1 MIFDFLRDLIHLLP
15 LSLAI
20 CLGLFSDPKIPAVLL
35 CLCSDFLFLFLLYQN
50 KQRRLMIG
58 VSSAVIFLL
67 YFLINGLPADAGRY
81 LLIGIV
87 CLSCLL
93 IIKAVERHPFGRYL
107 VIGACFFLLFLSIVD
122 KAKTDKVVF
131 LPFFFF
137 LLINIVEIIQIRWP
151 KQGNTDLN
159 MHSLYLA
166 PFILLMILMLG
177 RFQLPDR
184 PYEWDFLKSTGW
196 WIRAKWE
203 SLINKYDFSSSNDS
217 DSLFTGFSDVVS
229 LGNGLYKNS
238 RRIMKVSSSYY
249 GKDTIKLGGK
259 TFDTFEDLHW
269 IKTDKSSLD
278 YRTYDV
284 LESLCAVISSDGD
297 IYFDH
302 LRNVYLDIDCSG
314 IVTAHIFSPLK
325 SLPYIEK
332 TPLTQSGG
340 DLFFDS
346 TIKPSYRI
354 RFYHFFRNDE
364 DLKNAIADQRP
375 VDADTF
381 SEALKIVTSA
391 DPKICTFEGYKTY
404 QKTIRDIYGQK
415 PQLSAK
421 TAALLEE
428 TLKDAANDYE
438 KLLAIEELLSSMQYD
453 LKPGELPENVH
464 TAADFLDYLLFES
477 QKGYCVHYATAF
489 VLLARAQGIPA
500 RFVQGYTFSLKNGH
514 ADVRSY
520 MAHAWPE
527 IYLDGFGWL
536 DFEPTPSSHSTAGT
550 QENPTIKEK
559 TDNENSPVQDDKN
572 KDRIRFLPL
581 FFISIAFVSVLIAIF
596 QVLNKIRFNQLSSQ
610 QKVMFLFKQNL
621 RLLKQMGSGLRKDET
636 LSEFAL
642 RLKNTPY
649 FQTAEIIPIYE
660 ELIYGGKTAEE
671 NDVVLFKENRKLLIR
686 LFFDR
691 LFSRIRIRKSA

>member
-1 MIFDFLRDLIHLLP
+1 MIFDLLRDLIHLLP

-58 VSSAVIFLL
+58 ISSAVIFLL

-81 LLIGIV
+81 LLIGII

-249 GKDTIKLGGK
+249 GKDIIKLGGK
-259 TFDTFEDLHW
+259 TFDTFEDLRW

-314 IVTAHIFSPLK
+314 IVTAHIFHPLK

-364 DLKNAIADQRP
+364 DLKNAIAGQRP
-375 VDADTF
+375 VDAAAF

-391 DPKICTFEGYKTY
+391 DPKICTFEGFKAY

-415 PQLSAK
+415 PLISAK
-421 TAALLEE
+421 TAGLLEE
-428 TLKDAANDYE
+428 TVKDAATDYE
-438 KLLAIEELLSSMQYD
+438 KLLAIEKLLSSLHYD
-453 LKPGELPENVH
+453 LEPGELPESVN

-489 VLLARAQGIPA
+489 VLLARAQGLPA
-500 RFVQGYTFSLKNGH
+500 RFVQGYAFSLRNGQ

-527 IYLDGFGWL
+527 VYLDGFGWL
-536 DFEPTPSSHSTAGT
+536 DFEPTPPSHPTTGT
-550 QENPTIKEK
+550 QETVSVEEV
-559 TDNENSPVQDDKN
+559 TDSGIVSAQDDKN
-572 KDRIRFLPL
+572 TDPVRFVQIFL
-581 FFISIAFVSVLIAIF
+581 ICIAFVSVLIPVFEVIH
-596 QVLNKIRFNQLSSQ
+596 KIRFDRLPPA
-610 QKVMFLFKQNL
+610 QKIRILFKQNL
-621 RLLKQMGSGLRKDET
+621 RLLKRMGSGLRKNET

-642 RLKNTPY
+642 RLKDTRY
-649 FQTAEIIPIYE
+649 SRTADIIPVYE
-660 ELIYGGKTAEE
+660 ELIYGSRIVDE
-671 NDVVLFKENRKLLIR
+671 NDVVLFKENKKRLIR
-686 LFFDR
+686 LFFGR

>member
-1 MIFDFLRDLIHLLP
+1 
-15 LSLAI
+15 
-20 CLGLFSDPKIPAVLL
+20 
-35 CLCSDFLFLFLLYQN
+35 
-50 KQRRLMIG
+50 
-58 VSSAVIFLL
+58 
-67 YFLINGLPADAGRY
+67 
-81 LLIGIV
+81 
-87 CLSCLL
+87 
-93 IIKAVERHPFGRYL
+93 
-107 VIGACFFLLFLSIVD
+107 
-122 KAKTDKVVF
+122 
-131 LPFFFF
+131 
-137 LLINIVEIIQIRWP
+137 
-151 KQGNTDLN
+151 
-159 MHSLYLA
+159 
-166 PFILLMILMLG
+166 
-177 RFQLPDR
+177 
-184 PYEWDFLKSTGW
+184 
-196 WIRAKWE
+196 
-203 SLINKYDFSSSNDS
+203 
-217 DSLFTGFSDVVS
+217 
-229 LGNGLYKNS
+229 
-238 RRIMKVSSSYY
+238 MKVSSSYY

-259 TFDTFEDLHW
+259 TFETFEDLHW
-269 IKTDKSSLD
+269 IKTDESSLD

-284 LESLCAVISSDGD
+284 LESLCAVISSNGD

-415 PQLSAK
+415 PLLSAK
-421 TAALLEE
+421 TAGLLEE
-428 TLKDAANDYE
+428 TVKDAANDYE
-438 KLLAIEELLSSMQYD
+438 KLLAIETLLSSMQYD
-453 LKPGELPENVH
+453 LKPGELPESVH

-500 RFVQGYTFSLKNGH
+500 RFVQGYTFSLRNGQ

-527 IYLDGFGWL
+527 VYLDGFGWL
-536 DFEPTPSSHSTAGT
+536 DFEPTPSSHSTADT
-550 QENPTIKEK
+550 QENPSIEENTSS
-559 TDNENSPVQDDKN
+559 ENSPVQDDN
-572 KDRIRFLPL
+572 KDQLSFLLL
-581 FFISIAFVSVLIAIF
+581 FLISVAFVFVLIVIF
-596 QVLNKIRFNQLSSQ
+596 QVLNKIHFNRLSSQ
-610 QKVMFLFKQNL
+610 QKVMLLFKQNL
-621 RLLKQMGSGLRKDET
+621 RLLKQIGSGLRKDET

-649 FQTAEIIPIYE
+649 FQTAAIIPIYE
-660 ELIYGGKTAEE
+660 ELIYGSRIVDE

>member
-1 MIFDFLRDLIHLLP
+1 MIFDLLRDLIHLLP

-20 CLGLFSDPKIPAVLL
+20 CLGLFSDPKIPVVLL

-58 VSSAVIFLL
+58 ISSAVIFLL

-81 LLIGIV
+81 LLIGII

-249 GKDTIKLGGK
+249 GKDIIKLGGK
-259 TFDTFEDLHW
+259 TFDTFEDLRW
-269 IKTDKSSLD
+269 IKADKSSLD

-314 IVTAHIFSPLK
+314 IVTAHIFHPLK

-364 DLKNAIADQRP
+364 DLKNAITDQRP
-375 VDADTF
+375 VDAAAF

-391 DPKICTFEGYKTY
+391 DPKICTFEGFKAY
-404 QKTIRDIYGQK
+404 QKTIRDIYSQK
-415 PQLSAK
+415 PLISAK
-421 TAALLEE
+421 TAGLLEE
-428 TLKDAANDYE
+428 TIKDAATDYE
-438 KLLAIEELLSSMQYD
+438 KLLAIEKLLSSLHYD
-453 LKPGELPENVH
+453 LEPGELPESVN

-489 VLLARAQGIPA
+489 VLLARAQGLPA
-500 RFVQGYTFSLKNGH
+500 RFVQGYAFSLRNGQ

-527 IYLDGFGWL
+527 VYLDGFGWL
-536 DFEPTPSSHSTAGT
+536 DFEPTPPSHPTTGT
-550 QENPTIKEK
+550 QDTVSVEEVADSGIV
-559 TDNENSPVQDDKN
+559 SAQDDKN
-572 KDRIRFLPL
+572 MDPVRFVQIIL
-581 FFISIAFVSVLIAIF
+581 ICIAFVSVLIPVFEVIH
-596 QVLNKIRFNQLSSQ
+596 KIRFDRLPPA
-610 QKVMFLFKQNL
+610 QKIRILFKQNL
-621 RLLKQMGSGLRKDET
+621 RLLKRMGSGLRKNET

-642 RLKNTPY
+642 RLKDTRY
-649 FQTAEIIPIYE
+649 SRTSDIIPVYE
-660 ELIYGGKTAEE
+660 ELIYGSRIVDE
-671 NDVVLFKENRKLLIR
+671 NDVVLFKENKKQLIR
-686 LFFDR
+686 LFFGR

>member
-1 MIFDFLRDLIHLLP
+1 MIFDLLRDLIHLLP
-15 LSLAI
+15 LSLAV
-20 CLGLFSDPKIPAVLL
+20 CLGLFSDPKIPVVPL
-35 CLCSDFLFLFLLYQN
+35 CLSSDFFFLFLLYQN
-50 KQRRLMIG
+50 KQRRLLISI
-58 VSSAVIFLL
+58 SSAAIFLL

-166 PFILLMILMLG
+166 PLLLLMILMLG

-184 PYEWDFLKSTGW
+184 PYEWDFLKGPGW

-203 SLINKYDFSSSNDS
+203 SLVNKHNFSSSSDS
-217 DSLFTGFSDVVS
+217 DSLFTGFADVVS

-269 IKTDKSSLD
+269 IKTDESAID
-278 YRTYDV
+278 YRIYDV
-284 LESLCAVISSDGD
+284 LETLCAVISSDGD

-421 TAALLEE
+421 TAVLLEE

-438 KLLAIEELLSSMQYD
+438 KLLAIETLLSSMQYD
-453 LKPGELPENVH
+453 LKPGELPESVH

-500 RFVQGYTFSLKNGH
+500 RFVQGYTFSLRNGQ

-527 IYLDGFGWL
+527 VYLDGFGWL
-536 DFEPTPSSHSTAGT
+536 DFEPTPSSHSTADT
-550 QENPTIKEK
+550 QENPSIEENTSS
-559 TDNENSPVQDDKN
+559 ENSPVQDDN
-572 KDRIRFLPL
+572 KDQLSFLPL
-581 FFISIAFVSVLIAIF
+581 FLISVAFVFVLIVIF
-596 QVLNKIRFNQLSSQ
+596 QVLNKIHFNRLSSQ
-610 QKVMFLFKQNL
+610 QKVMLLFKQNL

-649 FQTAEIIPIYE
+649 FQTAAIIPIYE
-660 ELIYGGKTAEE
+660 ELIYGSRIVDE

>member
-1 MIFDFLRDLIHLLP
+1 MIFDLLRDLIHLLP

-20 CLGLFSDPKIPAVLL
+20 CLGLFPDPKIPAVLL

-58 VSSAVIFLL
+58 ISSAVIFLL

-217 DSLFTGFSDVVS
+217 DSLFTGFSNVVS

-249 GKDTIKLGGK
+249 GKDIIKLGGK
-259 TFDTFEDLHW
+259 TFDTFEDLRW

-314 IVTAHIFSPLK
+314 IVTAHIFHPLK

-375 VDADTF
+375 VDAVAF

-391 DPKICTFEGYKTY
+391 DPKICTFEGFKAY

-415 PQLSAK
+415 PLISAK
-421 TAALLEE
+421 TAGLLEE
-428 TLKDAANDYE
+428 TVKDAATDYE
-438 KLLAIEELLSSMQYD
+438 KLLAIEKLLSSLHYD
-453 LKPGELPENVH
+453 LEPGELPESVN

-489 VLLARAQGIPA
+489 VLLARAQGLPA
-500 RFVQGYTFSLKNGH
+500 RFVQGYAFSLRNGQ

-527 IYLDGFGWL
+527 VYLDGFGWL
-536 DFEPTPSSHSTAGT
+536 DFEPTPPSHPTTGT
-550 QENPTIKEK
+550 QQTVSVEEA
-559 TDNENSPVQDDKN
+559 TDSGIVSAQDDKN
-572 KDRIRFLPL
+572 TDPVRFVQIFL
-581 FFISIAFVSVLIAIF
+581 ICIAFVSVLIPVFEVIH
-596 QVLNKIRFNQLSSQ
+596 KIRFDRLPPA
-610 QKVMFLFKQNL
+610 QKIRILFKQNL
-621 RLLKQMGSGLRKDET
+621 RLLKRIGSGLRKNET

-642 RLKNTPY
+642 RLKDTRY
-649 FQTAEIIPIYE
+649 SRTADIIPVYE
-660 ELIYGGKTAEE
+660 ELIYGSRIVDE
-671 NDVVLFKENRKLLIR
+671 NDVVLFKENKKRLIR
-686 LFFDR
+686 LFFGR

>member
-1 MIFDFLRDLIHLLP
+1 MIFDLLRDLIHLLP

-20 CLGLFSDPKIPAVLL
+20 CLGLFSDPKIPVVLL

-58 VSSAVIFLL
+58 ISSAVIFLL

-81 LLIGIV
+81 LLIGII

-249 GKDTIKLGGK
+249 GKDIIKLGGK
-259 TFDTFEDLHW
+259 TFDTFEDLRW
-269 IKTDKSSLD
+269 IKADKSSLD

-314 IVTAHIFSPLK
+314 IVTAHIFHPLK

-364 DLKNAIADQRP
+364 DLKNAITDQRP
-375 VDADTF
+375 VDAAAF
-381 SEALKIVTSA
+381 RS
-391 DPKICTFEGYKTY
+391 FE
-404 QKTIRDIYGQK
+404 
-415 PQLSAK
+415 
-421 TAALLEE
+421 
-428 TLKDAANDYE
+428 
-438 KLLAIEELLSSMQYD
+438 
-453 LKPGELPENVH
+453 
-464 TAADFLDYLLFES
+464 
-477 QKGYCVHYATAF
+477 
-489 VLLARAQGIPA
+489 
-500 RFVQGYTFSLKNGH
+500 
-514 ADVRSY
+514 
-520 MAHAWPE
+520 
-527 IYLDGFGWL
+527 
-536 DFEPTPSSHSTAGT
+536 
-550 QENPTIKEK
+550 
-559 TDNENSPVQDDKN
+559 
-572 KDRIRFLPL
+572 DRH
-581 FFISIAFVSVLIAIF
+581 
-596 QVLNKIRFNQLSSQ
+596 
-610 QKVMFLFKQNL
+610 
-621 RLLKQMGSGLRKDET
+621 
-636 LSEFAL
+636 
-642 RLKNTPY
+642 
-649 FQTAEIIPIYE
+649 
-660 ELIYGGKTAEE
+660 
-671 NDVVLFKENRKLLIR
+671 
-686 LFFDR
+686 
-691 LFSRIRIRKSA
+691 FSRSEDLHL

>member
-1 MIFDFLRDLIHLLP
+1 MIFDLLRDLIHLLP
-15 LSLAI
+15 LSLAV
-20 CLGLFSDPKIPAVLL
+20 CLGLLSDPKIPVVPL
-35 CLCSDFLFLFLLYQN
+35 CLSSDFFFLFLLYQN
-50 KQRRLMIG
+50 KQRRLLISI
-58 VSSAVIFLL
+58 SSATIFLL
-67 YFLINGLPADAGRY
+67 YFLICGLPADAGRY
-81 LLIGIV
+81 LLIGVV

-93 IIKAVERHPFGRYL
+93 IIKAIERHPFSRCL
-107 VIGACFFLLFLSIVD
+107 LIGTCFFLLFLSIINKSRTD
-122 KAKTDKVVF
+122 KAVF

-166 PFILLMILMLG
+166 PLLLLMILMLG

-184 PYEWDFLKSTGW
+184 PYEWDFLKGTGW

-203 SLINKYDFSSSNDS
+203 SLVNKHNFSSSSDS

-259 TFDTFEDLHW
+259 TFDTFEDLYW
-269 IKTDKSSLD
+269 IKTDESSLD
-278 YRTYDV
+278 YRIYDV
-284 LESLCAVISSDGD
+284 LETLCAVISSDED
-297 IYFDH
+297 IYFNY

-314 IVTAHIFSPLK
+314 IVTAHIFHPLK
-325 SLPYIEK
+325 SLPSIEK
-332 TPLTQSGG
+332 TALTQSGG

-404 QKTIRDIYGQK
+404 QKTIHEIYGQK

-421 TAALLEE
+421 TAVLLEE

-438 KLLAIEELLSSMQYD
+438 KLLAIEKLLSSMQYD
-453 LKPGELPENVH
+453 LKPGELPESVN

-500 RFVQGYTFSLKNGH
+500 RFVQGYAFSLRNGQ

-527 IYLDGFGWL
+527 VYLDGFGWL
-536 DFEPTPSSHSTAGT
+536 DFEPTPSSHSTADT
-550 QENPTIKEK
+550 QENPSIEENTSS
-559 TDNENSPVQDDKN
+559 ENSPVQDDN
-572 KDRIRFLPL
+572 KDQLSFLPL
-581 FFISIAFVSVLIAIF
+581 FLISVAFVFVLIVIF
-596 QVLNKIRFNQLSSQ
+596 QVLNKIHFNRLSSQ
-610 QKVMFLFKQNL
+610 QKVMLLFKQNL

-649 FQTAEIIPIYE
+649 FQTAAIIPIYE
-660 ELIYGGKTAEE
+660 ELIYGGRTAEE

-686 LFFDR
+686 LIFDR

>member
-1 MIFDFLRDLIHLLP
+1 
-15 LSLAI
+15 
-20 CLGLFSDPKIPAVLL
+20 
-35 CLCSDFLFLFLLYQN
+35 
-50 KQRRLMIG
+50 
-58 VSSAVIFLL
+58 
-67 YFLINGLPADAGRY
+67 
-81 LLIGIV
+81 
-87 CLSCLL
+87 
-93 IIKAVERHPFGRYL
+93 
-107 VIGACFFLLFLSIVD
+107 
-122 KAKTDKVVF
+122 
-131 LPFFFF
+131 
-137 LLINIVEIIQIRWP
+137 
-151 KQGNTDLN
+151 
-159 MHSLYLA
+159 
-166 PFILLMILMLG
+166 
-177 RFQLPDR
+177 
-184 PYEWDFLKSTGW
+184 
-196 WIRAKWE
+196 
-203 SLINKYDFSSSNDS
+203 
-217 DSLFTGFSDVVS
+217 
-229 LGNGLYKNS
+229 
-238 RRIMKVSSSYY
+238 Y
-249 GKDTIKLGGK
+249 GKDIIKLGGK
-259 TFDTFEDLHW
+259 TFDTFEDLRW
-269 IKTDKSSLD
+269 IKTDESTID
-278 YRTYDV
+278 YRIYDV
-284 LESLCAVISSDGD
+284 LETLCAVISSDGD

-325 SLPYIEK
+325 SLPSIEK

-421 TAALLEE
+421 TAVLLEE

-438 KLLAIEELLSSMQYD
+438 KLLAIETLLSSMQYD
-453 LKPGELPENVH
+453 LKPGELPESVH

-500 RFVQGYTFSLKNGH
+500 RFVQGYTFSLRNGQ

-527 IYLDGFGWL
+527 VYLDGFGWL
-536 DFEPTPSSHSTAGT
+536 DFEPTPSSHSTADT
-550 QENPTIKEK
+550 QENPSIEENTSS
-559 TDNENSPVQDDKN
+559 ENSPVQDDN
-572 KDRIRFLPL
+572 KDQLSFLPL
-581 FFISIAFVSVLIAIF
+581 FLISVAFVFVLIVIF
-596 QVLNKIRFNQLSSQ
+596 QVLNKIHFNRLSSQ
-610 QKVMFLFKQNL
+610 QKVMLLFKQNL

-649 FQTAEIIPIYE
+649 FQTAAIIPIYE
-660 ELIYGGKTAEE
+660 ELIYGSRIVDE

>member
-1 MIFDFLRDLIHLLP
+1 MIFDLLRDLIHLLP
-15 LSLAI
+15 LSLAV
-20 CLGLFSDPKIPAVLL
+20 CLDLFSDPMIPVVPL
-35 CLCSDFLFLFLLYQN
+35 CLSSDFFFLFLLYQN
-50 KQRRLMIG
+50 KQRRLLISI
-58 VSSAVIFLL
+58 SSAAIFLL
-67 YFLINGLPADAGRY
+67 YFLICGLPADADRY
-81 LLIGIV
+81 LLIGVV

-93 IIKAVERHPFGRYL
+93 IIKAIERHPFSRYL
-107 VIGACFFLLFLSIVD
+107 VIGVCFFLLFLSIVE
-122 KAKTDKVVF
+122 KSKTDKAVF

-166 PFILLMILMLG
+166 PLLLLMILMLG

-184 PYEWDFLKSTGW
+184 PYEWDFLKGPGW

-203 SLINKYDFSSSNDS
+203 SLVNKHNFSASSDS
-217 DSLFTGFSDVVS
+217 DSLFTGFADVVS

-259 TFDTFEDLHW
+259 TFDTFEDLRW
-269 IKTDKSSLD
+269 IKTDESAID
-278 YRTYDV
+278 YRIYDV
-284 LESLCAVISSDGD
+284 LETLCAVISSDGD

-325 SLPYIEK
+325 SLPFIEK

-340 DLFFDS
+340 DLFFGS

-421 TAALLEE
+421 TAVLLEE

-438 KLLAIEELLSSMQYD
+438 KLLAIETLLRSLQYD
-453 LKPGELPENVH
+453 LAPGVLPESVH

-500 RFVQGYTFSLKNGH
+500 RFVQGYTFSLRNGQ

-527 IYLDGFGWL
+527 VYLDGFGWL
-536 DFEPTPSSHSTAGT
+536 DFEPTPPSHSTVDI
-550 QENPTIKEK
+550 QENPSIEENTSS
-559 TDNENSPVQDDKN
+559 ENSPVQDDN
-572 KDRIRFLPL
+572 KDQLSFLPL
-581 FFISIAFVSVLIAIF
+581 FLISVAFVFVLIVIF
-596 QVLNKIRFNQLSSQ
+596 QVLNKIHFNRLSSQ
-610 QKVMFLFKQNL
+610 QKVMLLFKQNL

-649 FQTAEIIPIYE
+649 FQTAAIIPIYE
-660 ELIYGGKTAEE
+660 ELIYGSRIVDE

>member
-1 MIFDFLRDLIHLLP
+1 MIFDLLRDLIHLLP

-58 VSSAVIFLL
+58 ISSAVIFLL

-81 LLIGIV
+81 LLIGII

-249 GKDTIKLGGK
+249 GKDIIKLGGK

-269 IKTDKSSLD
+269 IKTDESTID
-278 YRTYDV
+278 YRIYDV
-284 LESLCAVISSDGD
+284 LETLCAVISSDGD
-297 IYFDH
+297 VYFDH

-314 IVTAHIFSPLK
+314 IVTAHIFHPLK

-364 DLKNAIADQRP
+364 DLKNAIAGQRP
-375 VDADTF
+375 VDAAAF

-391 DPKICTFEGYKTY
+391 DPKICTFEGFKAY

-415 PQLSAK
+415 PQISAK
-421 TAALLEE
+421 TAGLLEE
-428 TLKDAANDYE
+428 TVKDAATDYE
-438 KLLAIEELLSSMQYD
+438 KLLAIEKLLSSLHYD
-453 LKPGELPENVH
+453 LEPGELPKSVN

-489 VLLARAQGIPA
+489 VLLARAQGLPA
-500 RFVQGYTFSLKNGH
+500 RFVQGYAFSLRNGQ

-527 IYLDGFGWL
+527 VYLDGFGWL
-536 DFEPTPSSHSTAGT
+536 DFEPTPPSHPTTGT
-550 QENPTIKEK
+550 QETVSVEEV
-559 TDNENSPVQDDKN
+559 TDSGIVSAQDDKN
-572 KDRIRFLPL
+572 TDPVRFVQIFL
-581 FFISIAFVSVLIAIF
+581 ICIAFVSVLIPVFEVIH
-596 QVLNKIRFNQLSSQ
+596 KIRFDRLPPA
-610 QKVMFLFKQNL
+610 QKIRILFKQNL
-621 RLLKQMGSGLRKDET
+621 RLLKRMGSGLRKNET

-642 RLKNTPY
+642 RLKDTRY
-649 FQTAEIIPIYE
+649 SRTADIIPVYE
-660 ELIYGGKTAEE
+660 ELIYGSRIVDE
-671 NDVVLFKENRKLLIR
+671 NDVVLFKENKKRLIR
-686 LFFDR
+686 LFFGR

>member
-1 MIFDFLRDLIHLLP
+1 MIFDLLRDLIHLLP
-15 LSLAI
+15 LSLAV
-20 CLGLFSDPKIPAVLL
+20 CLGLFSDPKIPVVPL
-35 CLCSDFLFLFLLYQN
+35 CLSSDFFFLFLLYQN
-50 KQRRLMIG
+50 KQRRLLISI
-58 VSSAVIFLL
+58 SSAAIFLL
-67 YFLINGLPADAGRY
+67 YFLICGLPADADRY
-81 LLIGIV
+81 LLIGVV

-93 IIKAVERHPFGRYL
+93 IIKAIERHPFSRYL

-122 KAKTDKVVF
+122 KAKTDKAVF

-166 PFILLMILMLG
+166 PLLLLMILMLG

-184 PYEWDFLKSTGW
+184 PYEWDFLKGPGW

-203 SLINKYDFSSSNDS
+203 SLVNKHDFSSSSDS
-217 DSLFTGFSDVVS
+217 DSLFTGFADVVS

-269 IKTDKSSLD
+269 IKTDESAID
-278 YRTYDV
+278 YRIYDV
-284 LESLCAVISSDGD
+284 LETLCAVISSDGD

-314 IVTAHIFSPLK
+314 IVTAHIFHPLK
-325 SLPYIEK
+325 SLPSIEK
-332 TPLTQSGG
+332 MPLIQSGG

-421 TAALLEE
+421 TAVLLEE

-438 KLLAIEELLSSMQYD
+438 KLLAIETLLSSMQYD
-453 LKPGELPENVH
+453 LKPGELPESVH

-500 RFVQGYTFSLKNGH
+500 RFVQGYTFSLRNGQ

-527 IYLDGFGWL
+527 VYLDGFGWL
-536 DFEPTPSSHSTAGT
+536 DFEPTPSSHSTADT
-550 QENPTIKEK
+550 QENPSIEENTSS
-559 TDNENSPVQDDKN
+559 ENSPVQDDN
-572 KDRIRFLPL
+572 KDQLSFLPL
-581 FFISIAFVSVLIAIF
+581 FLISVAFVFVLIVIF
-596 QVLNKIRFNQLSSQ
+596 QVLNKIHFNRLSSQ
-610 QKVMFLFKQNL
+610 QKVMLLFKQNL

-649 FQTAEIIPIYE
+649 FQTAAIIPIYE
-660 ELIYGGKTAEE
+660 ELIYGSRIVDE

>member
-1 MIFDFLRDLIHLLP
+1 MIFDLLRDLIHLLP

-203 SLINKYDFSSSNDS
+203 SLINKYNFSSSNDS

-249 GKDTIKLGGK
+249 GKDIIKLGGK
-259 TFDTFEDLHW
+259 TFDTFEDLRW

-314 IVTAHIFSPLK
+314 IVTAHIFHPLK

-364 DLKNAIADQRP
+364 DLKDAIADQRP
-375 VDADTF
+375 VDAAAF
-381 SEALKIVTSA
+381 SEALKIVASA
-391 DPKICTFEGYKTY
+391 DPKICTFEGFKAY

-415 PQLSAK
+415 PLISAK
-421 TAALLEE
+421 TAGLLEE
-428 TLKDAANDYE
+428 TVKDAATDYE
-438 KLLAIEELLSSMQYD
+438 KLLAIEKLLSSLHYD
-453 LKPGELPENVH
+453 LEPGELPESVN

-489 VLLARAQGIPA
+489 VLLARAQGLPA
-500 RFVQGYTFSLKNGH
+500 RFVQGYAFSLRNGQ

-527 IYLDGFGWL
+527 VYLDGFGWL
-536 DFEPTPSSHSTAGT
+536 DFEPTPPSHPTTGT
-550 QENPTIKEK
+550 QETVSVEEV
-559 TDNENSPVQDDKN
+559 TDSGIVSAQDDKN
-572 KDRIRFLPL
+572 TDPVRFVQIIL
-581 FFISIAFVSVLIAIF
+581 ICIAFVSVLIPVFEVIH
-596 QVLNKIRFNQLSSQ
+596 KIRFDRLPPA
-610 QKVMFLFKQNL
+610 QKIRILFKQNL
-621 RLLKQMGSGLRKDET
+621 RLLKRMGSGLRKNET

-642 RLKNTPY
+642 RLKDTRY
-649 FQTAEIIPIYE
+649 SRTADIIPVYE
-660 ELIYGGKTAEE
+660 ELIYGSRIVDE
-671 NDVVLFKENRKLLIR
+671 NDVVLFKENKKRLIW
-686 LFFDR
+686 LFFGR

>member
-1 MIFDFLRDLIHLLP
+1 MIFDLLRDLIHLLP

-20 CLGLFSDPKIPAVLL
+20 CLGLFPDPKIPAVLL

-58 VSSAVIFLL
+58 ISSAVIFLL

-166 PFILLMILMLG
+166 PLLLLMILMLG

-217 DSLFTGFSDVVS
+217 DSLFTGFSNVVS

-249 GKDTIKLGGK
+249 GKDIIKLGGK
-259 TFDTFEDLHW
+259 TFDTFEDLRW

-314 IVTAHIFSPLK
+314 IVTAHIFHPLK

-375 VDADTF
+375 VDAVAF

-391 DPKICTFEGYKTY
+391 DPKICTFEGFKAY

-415 PQLSAK
+415 PLISAK
-421 TAALLEE
+421 TAGLLEE
-428 TLKDAANDYE
+428 TVKDAATDYE
-438 KLLAIEELLSSMQYD
+438 KLLAIEKLLSSLHYD
-453 LKPGELPENVH
+453 LEPGELPESVN

-489 VLLARAQGIPA
+489 VLLARAQGLPA
-500 RFVQGYTFSLKNGH
+500 RFVQGYAFSLRNGQ

-527 IYLDGFGWL
+527 VYLDGFGWL
-536 DFEPTPSSHSTAGT
+536 DFEPTPPSHPTTGT
-550 QENPTIKEK
+550 QQTVSVEEA
-559 TDNENSPVQDDKN
+559 TDSGIVSAQDDKN
-572 KDRIRFLPL
+572 TDPVRFVQIFL
-581 FFISIAFVSVLIAIF
+581 ICIAFVSVLIPVFEVIH
-596 QVLNKIRFNQLSSQ
+596 KIRFDRLPPA
-610 QKVMFLFKQNL
+610 QKIRILFKQNL
-621 RLLKQMGSGLRKDET
+621 RLLKRMGSGLRKNET

-642 RLKNTPY
+642 RLKDTRY
-649 FQTAEIIPIYE
+649 SRTADIIPVYE
-660 ELIYGGKTAEE
+660 ELIYGSRIVDE
-671 NDVVLFKENRKLLIR
+671 NDVVLFKENKKRLIR
-686 LFFDR
+686 LFFGR